1 MKSNTNQLDS
11 KGVTECGSKNTA
23 FYQVDCGNT
32 AYTYHGIL
40 LILWIYST
48 YLTINYIKANY
59 TVTVKN
65 KYLFIYII
73 GQSFI

>member
-1 MKSNTNQLDS
+1 MQQKGSRFKVLPKNSCKSMKSDTNQLDS

-40 LILWIYST
+40 LIL
-48 YLTINYIKANY
+48 
-59 TVTVKN
+59 
-65 KYLFIYII
+65 
-73 GQSFI
+73 